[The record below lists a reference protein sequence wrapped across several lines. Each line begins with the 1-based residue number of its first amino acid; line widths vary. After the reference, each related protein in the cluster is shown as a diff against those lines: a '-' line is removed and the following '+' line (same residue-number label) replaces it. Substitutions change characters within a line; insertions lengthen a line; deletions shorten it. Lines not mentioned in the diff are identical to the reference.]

1 MKKLVVLATIVV
13 AALSLAG
20 AAQAG
25 CWATVGISPLVD
37 DGYAVGKPWVVTVRV
52 MQHGMTPMR
61 DARPEVRVR
70 SVKTGLIVFKAKPT
84 AKVGSY
90 RASVVFPKA
99 GRYSIR
105 VYDGFPVKEC
115 AKVTAFG
122 SVVVADV

>member
-1 MKKLVVLATIVV
+1 MRKLVVLATIAV
-13 AALSLAG
+13 AALALAG
-20 AAQAG
+20 VANAG
-25 CWATVGISPLVD
+25 CWATVGISPLAD
-37 DGYAVGKPWVVTVRV
+37 DGYTVGTPWVVTVRV

-90 RASVVFPKA
+90 RASVVFPAA
-99 GRYSIR
+99 GRYSVR

-122 SVVVADV
+122 SVVVADD